1 MYIMQNEQT
10 VKKEALK
17 KDSET
22 VQTETEHR
30 DSNQPSEVS
39 ESDYTKKNISHASRH
54 KDESHSIVITDE
66 ISLICDY
73 FCFLALVLVKSDDS
87 PWD

>member
-22 VQTETEHR
+22 VQPETEHR

-39 ESDYTKKNISHASRH
+39 LTTLRRIFPMPVDTKMIA
-54 KDESHSIVITDE
+54 IQ
-66 ISLICDY
+66 
-73 FCFLALVLVKSDDS
+73 
-87 PWD
+87 